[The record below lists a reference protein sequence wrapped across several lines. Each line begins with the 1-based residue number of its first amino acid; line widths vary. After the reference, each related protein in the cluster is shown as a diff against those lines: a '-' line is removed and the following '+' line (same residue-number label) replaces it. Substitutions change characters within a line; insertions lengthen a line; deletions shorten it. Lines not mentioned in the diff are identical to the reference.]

1 MNNVIAIAGIHTNIG
16 KTIASAVLAEALQV
30 DYWKPVQAGDL
41 DNRDSLVVKQ
51 LLSNN
56 KSQVH
61 KEAVML
67 SQPMSP
73 HAAAAIDGI
82 DIDHTKFHLPFTDNT
97 LLLET
102 AGGVLSPLSNTFT
115 MADLIQYFNLPAIL
129 ITQNYLGSINHTLLT
144 IEVLRNR
151 NIPIIGVVVNG
162 ESNASSETYIEQYGK
177 TPIIARIPRFDI
189 LSKEAVK
196 ECANDIRISLSQY
209 MEYAQY

>member
-16 KTIASAVLAEALQV
+16 KTIASAVLAEALQA

-41 DNRDSLVVKQ
+41 DNRDSLVVQ
-51 LLSNN
+51 RLLSNN

-102 AGGVLSPLSNTFT
+102 AGGILSPLSNTFT
-115 MADLIQYFNLPAIL
+115 MADLIQFLKLPAIL
-129 ITQNYLGSINHTLLT
+129 VTQNYLGSINHTLLT

-151 NIPIIGVVVNG
+151 NIPVIGVIVNG
-162 ESNASSETYIEQYGK
+162 ESNKSSEAYIEQYGK
-177 TPIIARIPRFDI
+177 MPIIARIPRFDI
-189 LSKEAVK
+189 LNKEAVK
-196 ECANDIRISLSQY
+196 ECAENIKGSLVQH
-209 MEYAQY
+209 MEYVQY